1 MIFLYAWET
10 IAHYNSVGN
19 PSADS
24 FVPINPLETVFGR
37 VDILHV
43 PSTPMPAHTLADSDP
58 NSTEGAART
67 MALFTKFTRPISYL
81 GLPAISTPCGFADNG
96 LPIGFQLV
104 GRPFAEAL
112 LLNAAHMYQRE
123 TAWREHA
130 PAL

>member
-1 MIFLYAWET
+1 
-10 IAHYNSVGN
+10 
-19 PSADS
+19 
-24 FVPINPLETVFGR
+24 
-37 VDILHV
+37 
-43 PSTPMPAHTLADSDP
+43 MPAHTLADSDP

-81 GLPAISTPCGFADNG
+81 GLPAILTPCGFADNG